1 MGGGWLATISE
12 RISERPHNVQS
23 FFLSSQQ
30 QLAAAALSLPFG
42 SLITYGHC
50 ASKQPSASLG
60 ERKRKRFRVSLVV
73 QQQQQQHPVEFS
85 HRIFPKSYFFLTI
98 FLSYSRISCGLISSI
113 IILRFFFLSVCTL

>member
-23 FFLSSQQ
+23 FFLSSQ
-30 QLAAAALSLPFG
+30 LAAAAALYFPFG

-60 ERKRKRFRVSLVV
+60 EKRKRFRVSLV
-73 QQQQQQHPVEFS
+73 
-85 HRIFPKSYFFLTI
+85 
-98 FLSYSRISCGLISSI
+98 
-113 IILRFFFLSVCTL
+113 